1 MNPPERNPA
10 RLFAPQRIQIT
21 PLPDG
26 SRLLES
32 PDPLAP
38 HARAVGEWLEHWA
51 RVTPDAPFLS
61 ERVAGTT
68 SSSGATATPQWRTV
82 TYAQAHQQVLAL
94 ATWMLDAG
102 LSPERPLAIL
112 SDNGIEHGLLMLA
125 AQQVGVP
132 VAPVSVAYSLAS
144 SDHAKLRGIIE
155 LLTPGVIAVGS
166 LSAYAKALQAI
177 EGLHEARIVTLAA
190 QSPASVSTSS
200 GAQPGLYEPKTPNT
214 TEGSVSAQPMATALT
229 YASLLARTDAARVA
243 AAFARVGPDT
253 IAKILFTSGSTGT
266 PKGVINTQRMLC
278 ASQQAKAQVWPFLAN
293 TSPVIADWLPWS
305 HTFGGNHNFYLV
317 LRHGGHLC
325 VDAGKPAPGLVDITL
340 ANLKAAPPTIY
351 FNVPR
356 GFDLLVQ
363 ALRQDAELRERFF
376 SRLQAIFYAAA
387 ALPQPLWDALTELA
401 IQTVGE
407 PVALVSAWGSTET
420 SPLATDCHF
429 QAERAGVIGLPVP
442 GTALRLVPSAGKLE
456 IRVRGPNVM
465 PGYWRR
471 PELTASAFDELGFYR
486 IGDAVRFVDEHRPE
500 AGLMFDGRI
509 AEDFKL
515 TSGTWVSVGG
525 LRVRAVECLAPVA
538 QDVVV
543 CGHDRDEVA
552 FLVVPNVPACRA
564 LSGLP
569 ADASLSA
576 VLASDPVRG
585 ALRAGLQRLKADA
598 GGASSLHAR
607 RALLLEAPLSIDAGE
622 ITDKGYLNQR
632 AALTHRADEVAA
644 LYALPESD
652 PGITTDSHFV
662 TPRIVTL

>member
-1 MNPPERNPA
+1 MTPETMNPPERNPS
-10 RLFAPQRIQIT
+10 RLFAPPRIKIT

-26 SRLLES
+26 SRVLES

-51 RVTPDAPFLS
+51 KATPQAPFLS

-68 SSSGATATPQWRTV
+68 SSSGATATPPWRTV
-82 TYAQAHQQVLAL
+82 TYAQAHQHVLAL

-102 LSPERPLAIL
+102 LSAERPLAIL
-112 SDNGIEHGLLMLA
+112 SDNSIEQGLLMLT
-125 AQQVGVP
+125 AQHVGVP

-144 SDHAKLRGIIE
+144 SDHLKLRGIIE
-155 LLTPGVIAVGS
+155 LLTPGVIVVGS
-166 LSAYAKALQAI
+166 LAAYAKALKAI
-177 EGLHEARIVTLAA
+177 EGLHDAHIVTLAA
-190 QSPASVSTSS
+190 QEAVPSS
-200 GAQPGLYEPKTPNT
+200 G
-214 TEGSVSAQPMATALT
+214 SLT
-229 YASLLARTDAARVA
+229 YVSLLAHTDAARVA

-278 ASQQAKAQVWPFLAN
+278 ASQQAKAQVWPFLAH
-293 TSPVIADWLPWS
+293 TPPVIIDWLPWS

-325 VDAGKPAPGLVDITL
+325 IDAGKPAPGLVETTL
-340 ANLKAAPPTIY
+340 ANIRSMPPTVY

-363 ALRQDAELRERFF
+363 ALRHDAALRERFF
-376 SRLQAIFYAAA
+376 SRLQVIFYAAA
-387 ALPQPLWDALTELA
+387 ALPQPIWEALTELA

-407 PVALVSAWGSTET
+407 PVPLVSAWGSTET

-442 GTALRLVPSAGKLE
+442 GTVLRLVPTAGKLE

-471 PELTASAFDELGFYR
+471 PELTKPAFDEQGFYC
-486 IGDAVRFVDEHRPE
+486 IGDAVRFVDEQRPE

-515 TSGTWVSVGG
+515 TSGTWVSVGA
-525 LRVRAVECLAPVA
+525 LRVRAVELLGPVA
-538 QDVVV
+538 MDVVV
-543 CGHDRDEVA
+543 CGHDRDELG
-552 FLVVPNVPACRA
+552 FLVVPNGPACRA

-569 ADASLSA
+569 AEASLA
-576 VLASDPVRG
+576 EVLASEPVRH
-585 ALRAGLQRLKADA
+585 ALLEGLQRLKDDA
-598 GGASSLHAR
+598 GGATSMHAR

-632 AALTHRADEVAA
+632 AVLTHRAGQVAA
-644 LYALPESD
+644 LYASPKAD
-652 PGITTDSHFV
+652 PRV
-662 TPRIVTL
+662 VAL

>member
-1 MNPPERNPA
+1 LASEAKGRRFDSCQARHVMVVRPSMNPPDRNPA
-10 RLFAPQRIQIT
+10 RLFAPPRIQIT
-21 PLPDG
+21 DLPDG
-26 SRLLES
+26 SQLLES
-32 PDPLAP
+32 PEPLAP
-38 HARAVGEWLEHWA
+38 HARAVGEWLAHWA
-51 RVTPDAPFLS
+51 QATPESPFLS
-61 ERVAGTT
+61 ERAGP
-68 SSSGATATPQWRTV
+68 GWRTV
-82 TYAQAHQQVLAL
+82 SYAQAHQQVLAL

-112 SDNGIEHGLLMLA
+112 SDNSIEHGLLMLA

-155 LLTPGVIAVGS
+155 LLTPGVIVVGS
-166 LSAYAKALQAI
+166 LTAYSAALKAI
-177 EGLHEARIVTLAA
+177 EGLHDARILSLVAPQSAA
-190 QSPASVSTSS
+190 ESSASPLRDA
-200 GAQPGLYEPKTPNT
+200 G
-214 TEGSVSAQPMATALT
+214 
-229 YASLLARTDAARVA
+229 LLAHTDPTRVA
-243 AAFARVGPDT
+243 AAFAQVGPDT
-253 IAKILFTSGSTGT
+253 VAKILFTSGSTGT

-278 ASQQAKAQVWPFLAN
+278 ASQQAKAQVWPFLAQ
-293 TSPVIADWLPWS
+293 TPPVIVDWLPWS

-325 VDAGKPAPGLVDITL
+325 VDAGKPAPGLVDTTL
-340 ANLKAAPPTIY
+340 ANIKAIQPTVV

-363 ALRQDAELRERFF
+363 ALRTDTDLRERFF
-376 SRLQAIFYAAA
+376 ARVQVIFYAAA

-407 PVALVSAWGSTET
+407 AVPLVSAWGSTET

-442 GTALRLVPSAGKLE
+442 GTVLRLVPHAGKLE

-471 PELTASAFDELGFYR
+471 QELTADAFDEQGFYR
-486 IGDAVRFVDEHRPE
+486 IGDAVRFVDSARPE

-515 TSGTWVSVGG
+515 SSGTWVSVGA
-525 LRVRAVECLAPVA
+525 LRVRAVEMLMPIA

-543 CGHDRDEVA
+543 TGHDRPEVG
-552 FLVVPNVPACRA
+552 LLIVPNVPACRA

-569 ADASLSA
+569 AEAPLAA
-576 VLASDPVRG
+576 VLACDPVRVAVRQG
-585 ALRAGLQRLKADA
+585 LLALQAESR
-598 GGASSLHAR
+598 GASSLHAR
-607 RALLLEAPLSIDAGE
+607 RAVLLEAPLSIDAGE
-622 ITDKGYLNQR
+622 ITDKGYVNQR
-632 AALTHRADEVAA
+632 AVLSHRADQVTRLHEV
-644 LYALPESD
+644 PGD
-652 PGITTDSHFV
+652 PQHIE
-662 TPRIVTL
+662 I